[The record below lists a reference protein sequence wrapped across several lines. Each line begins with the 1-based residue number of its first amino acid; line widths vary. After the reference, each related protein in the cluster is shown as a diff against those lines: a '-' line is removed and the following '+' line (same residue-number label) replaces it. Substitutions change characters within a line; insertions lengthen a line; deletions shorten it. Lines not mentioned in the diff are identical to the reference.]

1 MSRPPGIFRNAAA
14 VRKHAAWLTE
24 RGLDKTVMDMPQGE
38 FRMRDLDHPPGLF
51 SRRLKGDG
59 IIEKVR
65 NGNGTGTIWKRGIN
79 WRAFAT
85 IFGGRP

>member
-1 MSRPPGIFRNAAA
+1 MSRPPGIFRNPAAI
-14 VRKHAAWLTE
+14 RKHAAWLVE
-24 RGLDKTVMDMPQGE
+24 RGLDKTIMDMPQGE
-38 FRMRDLDHPPGLF
+38 FRMNELDHPPGNL

-65 NGNGTGTIWKRGIN
+65 NGGSKGVIWKRGLN

-85 IFGGRP
+85 VFEGRS